1 MGQISIVITMIY
13 NLSNGTTIDIP
24 DTNGAYILSTGCGSG
39 KTTLMKDII
48 CNHHPEGILYAVD
61 SRKECRSMYEYL
73 VNGARLDPNDVMM
86 LYTNEDANDPYRLE
100 VEQNLLRYKQ
110 DPATLLR
117 KKILIVTHSRLFCD
131 LPDHLLV
138 YNPQLAS
145 LPPFDGDFAG
155 LMARGDLRKHIL
167 IDETPQ
173 FYRPMSEIPGWMPIT
188 MSDKDGNGGHVSKK
202 IGEIKAIYDKYIK
215 GRSYDPFDDSTKL
228 GKLER
233 EASLLVLSRNIP
245 DWLKTPRDSY
255 PIQFLPK
262 DLSQSGMKT
271 RLLIA
276 EGCGDLL
283 FGGQGRFRLID
294 IKDKYRSKLKIERFA
309 FALKRNCEPTEDEKL
324 LLMQSLKSKIDNEPK
339 GTLVVVWKDIKGDES
354 DDMTESNKSR
364 WRDEVRD
371 SLLKMGVPQEK
382 FAVTYYGAS
391 DTKSTN
397 DYRDFGS
404 IICCGKWFLPASSTS
419 RLNEGYGSCCQKGD
433 YNLYQYCQLVCRI
446 SLRKNDGS
454 ECRMYCSDDFYGPN
468 GEFPLGKRLLEYI
481 NNNRYNPEITKREM
495 TEAKIRGVTRSSSIM
510 AKIVKL
516 IDSGWLSDDD
526 IIQGNN
532 LSRSIPLADI
542 HKLIPY
548 KKRRRDNYDY
558 LVGTLARLGVIL
570 KIV

>member
-1 MGQISIVITMIY
+1 MATRTLG
-13 NLSNGTTIDIP
+13 NGASIDIP
-24 DTNGAYILSTGCGSG
+24 DSDGAYILSTGCGSG
-39 KTTLMKDII
+39 KTTLFKDII
-48 CNHHPEGILYAVD
+48 RNHHSEGILYAVD
-61 SRKECRSMYEYL
+61 SRKECRSMYTYL
-73 VNGARLDPNDVMM
+73 INDAKLNPSDVMM
-86 LYTNEDANDPYRLE
+86 LYTSEGVKDPYRLD
-100 VEQNLLRYKQ
+100 VEQNLLSYKQ
-110 DPATLLR
+110 DPAILLG
-117 KKILIVTHSRLFCD
+117 KKIVIITHSRLFSD

-138 YNPQLAS
+138 YNPKITK
-145 LPPFDGDFAG
+145 LPPFDGDFTK
-155 LMARGDLRKHIL
+155 LMARDDLRKHIL

-173 FYRPMSEIPGWMPIT
+173 FYHPMSEIPGWMPIM
-188 MSDKDGNGGHVSKK
+188 MSDKDGNGGYVSKG
-202 IGEIKAIYDKYIK
+202 IGEMETIYGKYIK
-215 GRSYDPFDDSTKL
+215 GRCYDPFDDSTKL

-233 EASLLVLSRNIP
+233 ESSMMILSRNIQ
-245 DWLKTPRDSY
+245 DWLKTPKDSY

-262 DLSQSGMKT
+262 DLSQNGMKT

-283 FGGQGRFRLID
+283 FGGQGRFQLID
-294 IKDKYRSKLKIERFA
+294 VKNKYRSKLQIIRFT
-309 FALKRNCEPTEDEKL
+309 FALKRNSEPPEKEKFL
-324 LLMQSLKSKIDNEPK
+324 FLQSLKSKIENEPQ
-339 GTLVVVWKDIKGDES
+339 GTLIVVWKDFKGDES
-354 DDMTESNKSR
+354 GDMTDSNQSR

-371 SLLKMGVPQEK
+371 SLLKMGVPESR

-404 IICCGKWFLPASSTS
+404 IICCGKWFLPASSAA

-454 ECRMYCSDDFYGPN
+454 DCRMYCSEDFYGPN

-481 NNNRYNPEITKREM
+481 NNNYYTPEITKREM
-495 TEAKIRGVTRSSSIM
+495 TEAKIRGVTKSKQILAR
-510 AKIVKL
+510 IVKL
-516 IDSGWLSDDD
+516 IENGWLSDDD

-532 LSRSIPLADI
+532 VNKSIPLADI

-558 LVGTLARLGVIL
+558 LISTLGKLGVNL
-570 KIV
+570 TIV